1 MKHLIDLNRKN
12 IWTGIEDYRRHTSA
26 LEVLDDVSDAFVD
39 RLARDNAYAKR
50 DLRNLFS
57 RSNGWNDD
65 LQAIIING
73 TKTHNP
79 DYFLVHEL
87 AYKILSPVKWSFDF
101 EKRDLVDRAICF
113 FTRPDDNNGDYI
125 SAIKALAP
133 KAYRSNKKP
142 SRIFRALC
150 DALGV
155 TDESK
160 GSAFQKLFA
169 RFADELNGRQLD
181 FKLFVS
187 INPVHFITMSNPKK
201 DERGSMLTSCHSF
214 NVTDY
219 EYNCGCSGY
228 ARDEVTFIVFTVDNP
243 DEAELLNNR
252 KTSRQIFAYKPYN
265 GLLLQS
271 RLYNTQGG
279 TNSEQAES
287 ALYRDLVQREISA
300 LEDIPNLW
308 KTENYVGNKHHVY
321 IESGYG
327 FGGYPD
333 WTFASFGAKISIHQN
348 HLDDFQP
355 FDIGTYGLC
364 ICCGEEIS
372 ENLYC
377 EDCDPAD
384 CEICDEC
391 GCRCDGTTNVINEY
405 GDRVN
410 VCDTCL
416 EDGYQ
421 FCCHCDEY
429 YPRGDMTRVDSTYVC
444 PNCLEEYCCECSECG
459 ELHHQSNMQH
469 AYNQYGNEVMVCDD
483 CRHDY
488 YEWCRHCGE
497 CCHDETMHSLRDHYG
512 SEIRVCDDCL
522 NNYYGECENCGE
534 SFNTA
539 DLTNGLCPDCYRQ
552 QEDEDND

>member
-1 MKHLIDLNRKN
+1 MNKIIDLNRQN
-12 IWTGIEDYRRHTSA
+12 IQTAISDYRRHTRMTA
-26 LEVLDDVSDAFVD
+26 VLDDVSDAFVD
-39 RLARDNAYAKR
+39 RLAEDSAYAKR
-50 DLRNLFS
+50 DLRDIFS
-57 RSNGWNDD
+57 HSNAWNND
-65 LQAIIING
+65 LQAIVING

-79 DYFLVHEL
+79 NYALVRSL
-87 AYKILSPVKWSFDF
+87 AETILNPATLNFKL
-101 EKRDLVDRAICF
+101 EKRALVDRAIGF
-113 FTRPDDNNGDYI
+113 FASPDDYNADCVA
-125 SAIKALAP
+125 AIQELAPRAYAPNKKKSRVFKALC
-133 KAYRSNKKP
+133 S
-142 SRIFRALC
+142 
-150 DALGV
+150 ALGV
-155 TDESK
+155 ADEAK
-160 GSAFQKLFA
+160 GSPFQKFFA
-169 RFADELNGRQLD
+169 QLADELNGKQHD
-181 FKLFVS
+181 FKLFMS
-187 INPVHFITMSNPKK
+187 INPAHFITMSNPK
-201 DERGSMLTSCHSF
+201 DDRRGCTLTSCHSF
-214 NVTDY
+214 NATDY
-219 EYNCGCSGY
+219 EYNCGCTGY
-228 ARDEVTFIVFTVDNP
+228 ARDKVTFIVFTAADP
-243 DEAELLNNR
+243 DIAETLNNR

-271 RLYNTQGG
+271 RLYNTHGG
-279 TNSEQAES
+279 THGEQEDS
-287 ALYRDLVQREISA
+287 KLYLDIVQREISL
-300 LEDIPNLW
+300 LEEVPNVW
-308 KTENYVGNKHHVY
+308 HSETYFNNSRRIY
-321 IESGYG
+321 IDSGYG
-327 FGGYPD
+327 YGGYED
-333 WTFASFGAKISIHQN
+333 WTFSEFGATISIN
-348 HLDDFQP
+348 DSHLDDFRT
-355 FDIGTYGLC
+355 FTVGVYGLC

-497 CCHDETMHSLRDHYG
+497 CCHDETMHSVRGHYG
-512 SEIRVCDDCL
+512 AEIRVCDDCL
-522 NNYYGECENCGE
+522 NNYYSECENCGE
-534 SFNTA
+534 CFNTS
-539 DLTNGLCPDCYRQ
+539 DLTNGLCADCRRNE
-552 QEDEDND
+552 EDE